1 MTNKWQSSFHQEANV
16 SEKQWGS
23 FFLLFWVFFF
33 WDNGKLVLH
42 ALEFIYYFYIL
53 LGTYYS
59 VGMYELKLDIS
70 ISILDY
76 KC

>member
-16 SEKQWGS
+16 SEKQSGS
-23 FFLLFWVFFF
+23 FFFVLGFFF

-42 ALEFIYYFYIL
+42 VLEFIYYFYIL